1 LVLRLVSGGGY
12 PLTRESII
20 LERIVPSET
29 NTVVQ
34 APRASASVQ
43 IPAHEGAAKNFW
55 RILTRFDSSKL
66 QPYLALRNTAG
77 VVLPLIVGYALGEP
91 RGGLSVAIGALNVS
105 YSDGSDRYA
114 ARARRML
121 LSSVLC
127 AVAVFVGA
135 ISGRSHLMAAASA
148 SGWAFVAGL
157 VISIS
162 TTAGDLGVIS
172 TVSLLVYAAQPLT
185 PRQAALSGLL
195 ALGGGLFQTGLS
207 IAMWPVRRYEPE
219 RRALASF
226 YQELAQST
234 EVPAETATA
243 LPASLRS
250 TQAEAALSGLARDAT
265 LEGVRY
271 RALLSQAERMQLGLL
286 TLSRLRVR
294 VERENPSHP
303 GAAILTRYFQATG
316 GVLRLISHSLVSGK
330 PVETAEAP
338 LAALEA
344 ITKELREAGA
354 SAGASFL
361 SAVLRE
367 ARHQLAALNG
377 QLRAAMELA
386 NRATPVGE
394 AAFRKQEAE
403 QPWWLRF
410 RGSLATLRAN
420 LNLQSSACRHAI
432 RLAIC
437 VAVGDFVGRS
447 SDWHRSYWLPMTVV
461 IVLKPD
467 FTSTFSR
474 GVLRIAGT
482 IVGLFLATALF
493 YFLPHTTSILIVQIL
508 VFTFLLRWV
517 GPANYGIFAIAVS
530 GVIVGLITILG
541 VDPSDVIWARG
552 VNTAAGGCLALL
564 AYWIW
569 PTWERTGVPEQI
581 AQLFDAYREYFHA
594 LTQDYVN
601 SASTAGVPARLQE
614 SPELDQKRLATRRA
628 RSNLEASIDRVSA
641 EPGTA
646 AEQMNQLNAML
657 ASSHRFVNAVMA
669 LEAGWRHM
677 PPSRSRA
684 EFGVFAEDVEK
695 TLFFLAKMLRGT
707 RVRTKDFPDLR
718 EDQQRLVQSAVAPT
732 QQYALVDVEADRIT
746 NSLNTLREQVTEWVR
761 AERGG

>member
-1 LVLRLVSGGGY
+1 MRQPPRQRRGEY
-12 PLTRESII
+12 RKTCESTI
-20 LERIVPSET
+20 LERIVAET

-34 APRASASVQ
+34 APGRSAGTQ
-43 IPAHEGAAKNFW
+43 IPAHEGAANNFW

-114 ARARRML
+114 SRARRML

-127 AVAVFVGA
+127 AIAVFVGA
-135 ISGRSHLMAAASA
+135 ISGRHHLLSAVSASA
-148 SGWAFVAGL
+148 WACVAGL
-157 VISIS
+157 VVSIS
-162 TTAGDLGVIS
+162 TTASDLGVIS
-172 TVSLLVYAAQPLT
+172 TVSLLAYAAQPLT

-226 YQELAQST
+226 YEELARST
-234 EVPAETATA
+234 EVPAQTATA
-243 LPASLRS
+243 MPATQRS
-250 TQAEAALSGLARDAT
+250 ALAEAALSGLGRDAT

-271 RALLSQAERMQLGLL
+271 RALLSQTERMQLGLL

-294 VERENPSHP
+294 VERENPSHRS
-303 GAAILTRYFQATG
+303 AALLARYFQTTG
-316 GVLRLISHSLVSGK
+316 GVLRLISDSLATGK
-330 PVETAEAP
+330 PAETAEAP

-344 ITKELREAGA
+344 ITKELREAAG
-354 SAGASFL
+354 AGASFL
-361 SAVLRE
+361 SAVLGE
-367 ARHQLAALNG
+367 ARYQTAALNG

-386 NRATPVGE
+386 NHATPVGE
-394 AAFRKQEAE
+394 AAFAKQEAE

-420 LNLQSSACRHAI
+420 LNLQSSACRHAV

-447 SDWHRSYWLPMTVV
+447 FDWHRSYWLPMTVV
-461 IVLKPD
+461 LVLKPD

-482 IVGLFLATALF
+482 IAGLFLATALF
-493 YFLPHTTSILIVQIL
+493 YFLPHITSVLILQIL
-508 VFTFLLRWV
+508 VFMFLLRWV

-530 GVIVGLITILG
+530 GLIVGLITILG
-541 VDPSDVIWARG
+541 VEPSVVIWARG

-564 AYWIW
+564 AYGLW
-569 PTWERTGVPEQI
+569 PTWERTGVPERI
-581 AQLFDAYREYFHA
+581 AQLLDAYREYFHA

-601 SASTAGVPARLQE
+601 SASMAGVQIRLQE
-614 SPELDQKRLATRRA
+614 SHDLDKKRLAARRA
-628 RSNLEASIDRVSA
+628 RSNLEASMDRVSA
-641 EPGTA
+641 EPGTTA
-646 AEQMNQLNAML
+646 AQMNQLNAML

-677 PPSRSRA
+677 PPSRARA
-684 EFGVFAEDVEK
+684 EFGTFAEDVEK
-695 TLFFLAKMLRGT
+695 TLFLLAKMQRGT

-746 NSLNTLREQVTEWVR
+746 NSLNTLREQVTECVR
-761 AERGG
+761 EEKVG